1 MRELQESA
9 PPSRYLDVLRAG
21 HGIALLAL
29 TLLLIG
35 VVFVN
40 SAEVTVAR
48 DTRTTLSAV
57 LFDRHTIFAIA
68 SMGCLLVG
76 MVLPVERIASWSGWR
91 SPLVW
96 ATGLSL
102 LGLLAVHVPGLGKEV
117 NGASRWVSLGPLT
130 FQPSELAKWLMPIGL
145 AWYIARTGE
154 RMQRFV
160 PGFLLPMAVV
170 GIVALGIAG
179 EALGTAVLVTGVA
192 VIMLLAGG
200 ARIWNALAFLPVG
213 VAGFVALV
221 FISPYRLKRIFSVL
235 DPYSD
240 PQGSCYHIIQSMG
253 AISGGGVAGR
263 GLGNSVQKFGYLP
276 EGTTDFIYSIICEE
290 MGLLGAVAVL
300 LLYVGLVWCI
310 VQVVSSR
317 VATASVADD
326 ASAGDGTAAA
336 SATGSRP
343 ALDPMSRV
351 LALGIGATV
360 GLQAVINVVVVTGM
374 APTKGIALPLI
385 SRGGTGWMM
394 TALCLGMVIA
404 MDRRVARLEAH
415 GLDAGEPVRS
425 GDEAAIGNSF
435 EEGGGSLPEPAEP

>member
-1 MRELQESA
+1 
-9 PPSRYLDVLRAG
+9 VLRAG

-48 DTRTTLSAV
+48 DTRTTLAAV
-57 LFDRHTIFAIA
+57 LLDRHTIFAIA
-68 SMGCLLVG
+68 SMGCLLLGV
-76 MVLPVERIASWSGWR
+76 VLPIERIASWSGWR
-91 SPLVW
+91 SPLAW
-96 ATGLSL
+96 ATALSL
-102 LGLLAVHVPGLGKEV
+102 LGLLAVHIPGIGKEV

-154 RMQRFV
+154 RMKRIV
-160 PGFLLPMAVV
+160 PGFLLPMAIV
-170 GIVALGIAG
+170 GVVALGIAG
-179 EALGTAVLVTGVA
+179 EDLGTAVLVMGVG

-200 ARIWNALAFLPVG
+200 ASIWNAVAFLPVG

-221 FISPYRLKRIFSVL
+221 FISPYRLQRILSVL

-240 PQGSCYHIIQSMG
+240 PQGTCYHIIQSMG

-300 LLYVGLVWCI
+300 LLFVGLVWCI

-317 VATASVADD
+317 VSTNGGATH
-326 ASAGDGTAAA
+326 
-336 SATGSRP
+336 P

-404 MDRRVARLEAH
+404 MDRRVARAEKSCEGALEGSPEGSCEGSPEGPFEASP
-415 GLDAGEPVRS
+415 GRSIAGAVPLDGEASGGMPV
-425 GDEAAIGNSF
+425 
-435 EEGGGSLPEPAEP
+435 PAEP

>member
-1 MRELQESA
+1 
-9 PPSRYLDVLRAG
+9 VLRAG

-68 SMGCLLVG
+68 STGCLLLG
-76 MVLPVERIASWSGWR
+76 MVLPIERLAAWSGWR

-160 PGFLLPMAVV
+160 PGFLLPMAIV
-170 GIVALGIAG
+170 GVVALGIAG
-179 EALGTAVLVTGVA
+179 EDLGTAVLVTGVA

-200 ARIWNALAFLPVG
+200 ANLWNAVAFLPVG
-213 VAGFVALV
+213 AAGFIALV

-317 VATASVADD
+317 VATD
-326 ASAGDGTAAA
+326 
-336 SATGSRP
+336 SRP
-343 ALDPMSRV
+343 TLDPMSRL

-404 MDRRVARLEAH
+404 MDRRVARAEA
-415 GLDAGEPVRS
+415 LA
-425 GDEAAIGNSF
+425 
-435 EEGGGSLPEPAEP
+435 EGGGMSSDRPSPEPQQVDLAASGGMPEPAEP

>member
-1 MRELQESA
+1 
-9 PPSRYLDVLRAG
+9 VLRAG

-68 SMGCLLVG
+68 SMGCLLLG
-76 MVLPVERIASWSGWR
+76 MVLPIERLAAWSGWR

-160 PGFLLPMAVV
+160 PGFLLPMAIV
-170 GIVALGIAG
+170 GVVALGIAG
-179 EALGTAVLVTGVA
+179 EDLGTAVLVTGVA

-200 ARIWNALAFLPVG
+200 ANLWNAVAFLPVG
-213 VAGFVALV
+213 AAGFIALV

-317 VATASVADD
+317 LATD
-326 ASAGDGTAAA
+326 
-336 SATGSRP
+336 SRP
-343 ALDPMSRV
+343 TLDPMSRL

-404 MDRRVARLEAH
+404 MDRRVARAEA
-415 GLDAGEPVRS
+415 LA
-425 GDEAAIGNSF
+425 
-435 EEGGGSLPEPAEP
+435 EGGGMSSDRPSPEPQQVDLAASGGMPEPAEP

>member
-1 MRELQESA
+1 M
-9 PPSRYLDVLRAG
+9 LRAG

-68 SMGCLLVG
+68 SMGCLLLG
-76 MVLPVERIASWSGWR
+76 MVLPVERIARWSGWR

-102 LGLLAVHVPGLGKEV
+102 MGLLAVHVPGLGKEV

-160 PGFLLPMAVV
+160 PGFLLPMAIV
-170 GIVALGIAG
+170 GVVALGIAG
-179 EALGTAVLVTGVA
+179 EDLGTAVLVTGVA

-200 ARIWNALAFLPVG
+200 ANLWNAVAFLPVG
-213 VAGFVALV
+213 AAGFIALV

-317 VATASVADD
+317 VPAPMTDTSSCDPGRGVPTPN
-326 ASAGDGTAAA
+326 S
-336 SATGSRP
+336 TGFFQP

-404 MDRRVARLEAH
+404 MDRRVARAEAQI
-415 GLDAGEPVRS
+415 D
-425 GDEAAIGNSF
+425 
-435 EEGGGSLPEPAEP
+435 GGGRTGDAPSPLEVAASGGMPEPAEP

>member
-1 MRELQESA
+1 
-9 PPSRYLDVLRAG
+9 VLRAG

-68 SMGCLLVG
+68 SMGCLLLG
-76 MVLPVERIASWSGWR
+76 MVLPIERLAGWSGWR

-160 PGFLLPMAVV
+160 PGFLLPMAIV
-170 GIVALGIAG
+170 GVVALGIAG
-179 EALGTAVLVTGVA
+179 EDLGTAVLVTGVA

-200 ARIWNALAFLPVG
+200 ANLWNAVAFLPVG
-213 VAGFVALV
+213 VLGFVALV
-221 FISPYRLKRIFSVL
+221 FVSPYRLKRIFSVL

-317 VATASVADD
+317 APAPTTDSSLRDPGQGAPTPTSP
-326 ASAGDGTAAA
+326 
-336 SATGSRP
+336 GSLQP

-404 MDRRVARLEAH
+404 MDRRVARAEAQTDDPGAAHDASSPAPSPLEVA
-415 GLDAGEPVRS
+415 AS
-425 GDEAAIGNSF
+425 GGM
-435 EEGGGSLPEPAEP
+435 PEPAEP

>member
-1 MRELQESA
+1 M
-9 PPSRYLDVLRAG
+9 LRAG

-68 SMGCLLVG
+68 SMGCLLLG
-76 MVLPVERIASWSGWR
+76 MVLPIERLAAWSGWR

-160 PGFLLPMAVV
+160 PGFLLPMAIV
-170 GIVALGIAG
+170 GVVALGIAG
-179 EALGTAVLVTGVA
+179 EDLGTAVLVTGVA

-200 ARIWNALAFLPVG
+200 ANLWNAVAFLPVG
-213 VAGFVALV
+213 AAGFIALV

-317 VATASVADD
+317 VATD
-326 ASAGDGTAAA
+326 
-336 SATGSRP
+336 SRP
-343 ALDPMSRV
+343 TLDPMSRL

-404 MDRRVARLEAH
+404 MDRRVARAEA
-415 GLDAGEPVRS
+415 LA
-425 GDEAAIGNSF
+425 
-435 EEGGGSLPEPAEP
+435 EGGGMSSDRPSPEPQQIDLAASGGMPEPAEP